1 METVVSSFTVFMMAA
16 ATVLL
21 PLSLLVLTLIQDHI
35 GVFTLNNI
43 SNE

>member
-1 METVVSSFTVFMMAA
+1 METAALSFTASTMAA

-21 PLSLLVLTLIQDHI
+21 PLSLLVLTLTQDHI
-35 GVFTLNNI
+35 GVFTLNND